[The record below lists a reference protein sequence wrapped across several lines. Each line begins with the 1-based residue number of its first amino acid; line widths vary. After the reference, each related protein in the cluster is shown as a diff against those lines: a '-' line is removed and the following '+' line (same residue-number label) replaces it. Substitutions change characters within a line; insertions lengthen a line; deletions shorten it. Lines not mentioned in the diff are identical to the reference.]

1 MGSNRPHNQKK
12 GYVSDERVVNQV
24 LIVSRAGDLS
34 QSPCTICDSSTYA
47 AREDVHH
54 DVTAQH
60 FSTRMPSFFAKCALF
75 ALAGVFALVE
85 PAHAAASDG
94 MCEYLSTS
102 AACESLVTSAMCSAD
117 TRCEWPSTASEC
129 YVKGDYVNEA
139 IFNAALA
146 KTDAFSVEYKKK
158 MEACEAV
165 NQQSSCSSA
174 NDCTWDST
182 ASECYLSDGYTNA
195 FVVKCA
201 ASSASTSSVA
211 FQALLAAATAA
222 ALLA

>member
-1 MGSNRPHNQKK
+1 
-12 GYVSDERVVNQV
+12 

-94 MCEYLSTS
+94 ICEYLSTS
-102 AACESLVTSAMCSAD
+102 AACGSLVASATCNAD
-117 TRCEWPSTASEC
+117 TRCEWSSTESEC
-129 YVKGDYVNEA
+129 YVTGDLNPTDA
-139 IFNAALA
+139 ILNAALA
-146 KTDAFSVEYKKK
+146 KTDAFSVEFKKK
-158 MEACEAV
+158 MEACENV

-174 NDCTWDST
+174 NDCTWDQN
-182 ASECYLSDGYTNA
+182 AAECYLSDVYSNS
-195 FVVKCA
+195 VQVKCA
-201 ASSASTSSVA
+201 ASSASTSFAAV
-211 FQALLAAATAA
+211 QALLAAATAA

>member
-1 MGSNRPHNQKK
+1 
-12 GYVSDERVVNQV
+12 
-24 LIVSRAGDLS
+24 
-34 QSPCTICDSSTYA
+34 
-47 AREDVHH
+47 
-54 DVTAQH
+54 
-60 FSTRMPSFFAKCALF
+60 MPSFFAKCALF

-94 MCEYLSTS
+94 ICEYLSTS
-102 AACESLVTSAMCSAD
+102 AACGSLVASATCSAD

-129 YVKGDYVNEA
+129 YVKGDYVNDA
-139 IFNAALA
+139 ILNAALA
-146 KTDAFSVEYKKK
+146 KTDAFSVEYKTK
-158 MEACEAV
+158 MEACENV

-174 NDCTWDST
+174 NGCKWDSECLL
-182 ASECYLSDGYTNA
+182 SEDYIDA
-195 FVVKCA
+195 FEKKCA